1 MSVSVN
7 VSNDN
12 IKKEEITQMPYKKNI
27 KQEETTD
34 LKKTCSLVDH
44 IQEEEHA
51 NIKVLIEKLCKELS
65 LENDPNAADIFILMD
80 KVNTRIKLEKELLF
94 PLIRKWMANKELTL
108 QSHNLLSR
116 IMNSKYSNA
125 WSEIQNQSEKVLE
138 GLSDSKYEKAIERLS
153 AEITWYAKIEENKLI
168 PTLKK
173 LLGLDTQN

>member
-1 MSVSVN
+1 MPLKKS
-7 VSNDN
+7 
-12 IKKEEITQMPYKKNI
+12 IKREESA
-27 KQEETTD
+27 E

-44 IQEEEHA
+44 IQGEEHE
-51 NIKVLIEKLCKELS
+51 NLKVLIGTLCKELS
-65 LENDPNAADIFILMD
+65 QENDPNAVSIFILMD
-80 KVNTRIKLEKELLF
+80 KVNARINLEKELLF
-94 PLIRKWMANKELTL
+94 PLIRKWLANRELTL